1 MEHIIRYLG
10 RFEKNYRSLKPD
22 PKCYKSPD
30 GRDVPL
36 SPCVEVPWGAKF
48 YMMEDM
54 TTGTA
59 KPLLVM
65 IENIKLQVPLP
76 IDYMRHTGTGT
87 RVGPT
92 GKKLAG
98 EFADNLLKDAIEA
111 NPGLKTRLIAVAGR
125 KIERARR
132 RNLLN

>member
-1 MEHIIRYLG
+1 M
-10 RFEKNYRSLKPD
+10 
-22 PKCYKSPD
+22 
-30 GRDVPL
+30 
-36 SPCVEVPWGAKF
+36 EVPWGAKF

-65 IENIKLQVPLP
+65 IENIKLRVPLP
-76 IDYMRHTGTGT
+76 IDYIRRTGTGT

-98 EFADNLLKDAIEA
+98 EFADNLLKDALEA
-111 NPGLKTRLIAVAGR
+111 NPGLRTRLRTYPSIATTFLQQMIAAAR
-125 KIERARR
+125 QTRAS
-132 RNLLN
+132 